1 MASEDQEMDSGTEK
15 VMVAKDD
22 AGPPA
27 WELRYDDPDKTTIL
41 HQHGTA
47 GVPTTFTDR
56 GDGVWVAQCTECE
69 DSLEIRG
76 TSGPHGDGRGADAAG

>member
-1 MASEDQEMDSGTEK
+1 MAGEDQQMDTGTEK
-15 VMVAKDD
+15 VLVAKDD

-27 WELRYDDPDKTTIL
+27 WELRYEDPDNTTIL
-41 HQHGTA
+41 HNHGA
-47 GVPTTFTDR
+47 VGVPTSFTDR
-56 GDGVWVAQCTECE
+56 GDGHWVAQCSECE